1 VILWIVQ
8 REINRGNLS
17 DSKRDGDAVSAM
29 RCCAGHYHLASLGYL
44 SHRPAVLIQDR
55 YRQCVRRGRGRT
67 RPLSIV
73 WLIQNSSDS
82 VFDIVRVM

>member
-1 VILWIVQ
+1 MILWIVQ
-8 REINRGNLS
+8 REINRSNLS
-17 DSKRDGDAVSAM
+17 DSKRDRDALSVTGWF
-29 RCCAGHYHLASLGYL
+29 AGHYHLASLGYL

-55 YRQCVRRGRGRT
+55 YRQCVRRGRT